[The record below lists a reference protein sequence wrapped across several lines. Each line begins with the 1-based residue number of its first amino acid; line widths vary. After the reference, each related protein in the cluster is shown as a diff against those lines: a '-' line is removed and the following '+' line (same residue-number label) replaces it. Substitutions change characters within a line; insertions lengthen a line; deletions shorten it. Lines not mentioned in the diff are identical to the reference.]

1 MEQARNPSARP
12 CWQLGRSFGEHVA
25 CLRAS
30 QPRTRRIVLLLVAI
44 FAMSAFDL
52 LFTLTY
58 LQGVGMVE
66 VNPVAR
72 KVMEFGSPTLL
83 SVWKLGIVGGACLVV
98 YLGRQARV
106 AEAGAWFACLAL
118 MALTLHWL
126 RYIDSASD
134 ITPYLEVVKEV
145 SGGQWLAM
153 TPE

>member
-1 MEQARNPSARP
+1 MREHLARMRG
-12 CWQLGRSFGEHVA
+12 CE
-25 CLRAS
+25 
-30 QPRTRRIVLLLVAI
+30 PRTRRIVMLLLAI

-66 VNPVAR
+66 LNPLAR
-72 KVMEFGSPTLL
+72 KVIEYGSPTLL
-83 SVWKLGIVGGACLVV
+83 AVWKLGIVGGACLVV
-98 YLGRQARV
+98 YLGRRAPT

-118 MALTLHWL
+118 MLLTVHWL
-126 RYIDSASD
+126 RYIDTASD
-134 ITPYLEVVKEV
+134 LTPYLEVIKEV